1 MINVKIDTEKCV
13 GCLQCIPYCPVQA
26 IKKPR
31 SEEPRVAFIDQDEC
45 VECGVCLRS
54 EVCRQNAIYG
64 QDLEWPRSIRQAFSA
79 VLVGY
84 DALEKAGI
92 HGYRATS
99 SGGGRGTS
107 EMKTNDVTGRYREGE
122 VGIGAELGRPGVG
135 FSFRDLE
142 KVTMAMRRIGCE
154 LEPENPV
161 TVLLDP
167 ETGRIK
173 YRELLKE
180 RALSAIIETK
190 IDESRMIDVL
200 KALQDVAKEVDTV
213 ITVDIISKCVGGEI
227 PIKNALDEAGIRV
240 RVNGKTNVGLGRPL
254 IK

>member
-1 MINVKIDTEKCV
+1 VKIDADKCV
-13 GCLQCIPYCPVQA
+13 GCLQCVPYCPVQA
-26 IKKPR
+26 IKKPVSGGQR
-31 SEEPRVAFIDQDEC
+31 AALIDQDEC

-54 EVCRQNAIYG
+54 NVCPQKAIYWPE
-64 QDLEWPRSIRQAFSA
+64 LTWPRSIRQAFSA

-84 DALEKAGI
+84 DALERAGI
-92 HGYRATS
+92 HGYKATS

-122 VGIGAELGRPGVG
+122 IGIGAELGRPGVG

-142 KVTMAMRRIGCE
+142 KVAVAMKRMGCE

-173 YRELLKE
+173 YRELLNE
-180 RALSAIIETK
+180 RALSAIVETK
-190 IDESRMIDVL
+190 VEESRMIEVL
-200 KALQDVAKEVDTV
+200 EALRSVAREVDTV
-213 ITVDIISKCVGGEI
+213 ITVDLISKCISGKI
-227 PIKNALDEAGIRV
+227 PIMGALDEAGIKV
-240 RVNGKTNVGLGRPL
+240 RINGKTNVGLGRPL
-254 IK
+254 IP

>member
-1 MINVKIDTEKCV
+1 VKIDADKCV
-13 GCLQCIPYCPVQA
+13 GCLQCVPYCPVQA
-26 IKKPR
+26 IKKPVSGGLR
-31 SEEPRVAFIDQDEC
+31 AAIIDQDEC

-54 EVCRQNAIYG
+54 NVCSQRAIYWPE
-64 QDLEWPRSIRQAFSA
+64 LTWPRSIRQAFSA

-84 DALEKAGI
+84 EALERAGI

-135 FSFRDLE
+135 FCFRDLE
-142 KVTMAMRRIGCE
+142 KVAVAMRRAGCE

-167 ETGRIK
+167 DTGRIK
-173 YRELLKE
+173 YRELLGE
-180 RALSAIIETK
+180 RALSAIVETK
-190 IDESRMIDVL
+190 VEEGRMVSVL
-200 KALQDVAKEVDTV
+200 EALREAAKDVDTV
-213 ITVDIISKCVGGEI
+213 ITVDLISKVVGGEI
-227 PIKNALDEAGIRV
+227 PIKKALEDAGIRV
-240 RVNGKTNVGLGRPL
+240 RINGKTNVGLGRPL
-254 IK
+254 IR